1 MGFFGGGGGGTTYS
15 DFAGASTGTAGTAG
29 LVPAPALGK
38 NTRYLSSNA
47 TFGELPLLPQYKNTA
62 TNNWISIYT
71 PSQAGGSG
79 TLTTKVRGFFLL
91 YVPSDGNIDT
101 LGFRVST
108 APTVTAFNL
117 HVALWEMNEDG
128 TVGSYVIGGTGS
140 SGLSNSVTI
149 SISISSTPVKR
160 GFYWISGTSD
170 ITTSPATIVMGAS
183 GTTGIYYSFIGSTAI
198 SQQGSL
204 FIPNYTAT
212 TYNQTTHETFSYSNA
227 SGWGNQTPA
236 LGFQYV

>member
-1 MGFFGGGGGGTTYS
+1 MGGIFS
-15 DFAGASTGTAGTAG
+15 PSPSLVGASTSVTGLSG
-29 LVPAPALGK
+29 LVPAPDLGK

-62 TNNWISIYT
+62 ANNWISIYS
-71 PSQAGGSG
+71 PAQAGGSA
-79 TLTTKVRGFFLL
+79 TLSSKVRGFFLL

-117 HVALWEMNEDG
+117 HVAIWEMNEDG
-128 TVGSYVIGGTGS
+128 TVGSYVIGGNGS
-140 SGLSNSVTI
+140 SGLANNTII
-149 SISISSTPVKR
+149 SISIASTAVKR

-170 ITTSPATIVMGAS
+170 IGTNPATLTMGAS
-183 GTTGIYYSFIGSTAI
+183 STTGIYYSFIGSTAF
-198 SQQGSL
+198 STQNTL
-204 FIPNYTAT
+204 FVPNYTAT
-212 TYNQTTHETFSYSNA
+212 TYNQTTHETFSYSGA

-236 LGFQYV
+236 IGFQYV

>member
-1 MGFFGGGGGGTTYS
+1 MPNLSQYIPSIQFT
-15 DFAGASTGTAGTAG
+15 GATSGSAGTAG
-29 LVPAPALGK
+29 INPAPAAGK
-38 NTRYLSSNA
+38 NTRYLASDA
-47 TFGELPLLPQYKNTA
+47 TFGEVPLLPQYKNTA

-79 TLTTKVRGFFLL
+79 TLTTKVRGFYLL

-101 LGFRVST
+101 LGFRVTT
-108 APTVTAFNL
+108 APTVTPFNL
-117 HVALWEMNEDG
+117 HVAIWEMNEDG

-140 SGLSNSVTI
+140 SGLSNSTNI

-170 ITTSPATIVMGAS
+170 ITTSPATITMGAS
-183 GTTGIYYSFIGSTAI
+183 GSTGIYYSFIGSTAI
-198 SQQGSL
+198 SQQGNL

-212 TYNQTTHETFSYSNA
+212 TYNQTTHETFSYSAA
-227 SGWGNQTPA
+227 SGWGSQTPSLA
-236 LGFQYV
+236 FQYV

>member
-1 MGFFGGGGGGTTYS
+1 MSGFFGGGGTAYS
-15 DFAGASTGTAGTAG
+15 DFTGSSTTVTGSSG
-29 LVPAPALGK
+29 LVPAPAAGK

-71 PSQAGGSG
+71 PSQATGSG
-79 TLTTKVRGFFLL
+79 TLTTKVRGFYLL

-101 LGFRVST
+101 LGFRVAT
-108 APTVTAFNL
+108 APVVTAFNL
-117 HVALWEMNEDG
+117 HVALWEVNEDG

-140 SGLSNSVTI
+140 SGLSNTTNI

-170 ITTSPATIVMGAS
+170 ISTSPATIQMGGNTS
-183 GTTGIYYSFIGSTAI
+183 CGIYYSFMGSTAI
-198 SQQGSL
+198 SQAGGAV
-204 FIPNYTAT
+204 FIPNYTTT

-227 SGWGNQTPA
+227 SGWGSQTPSLA
-236 LGFQYV
+236 FQYV

>member
-1 MGFFGGGGGGTTYS
+1 MGFFGGGGGTTPVNMV
-15 DFAGASTGTAGTAG
+15 GASTGTAGTAG
-29 LVPAPALGK
+29 YVPAPAAGK
-38 NTRYLSSNA
+38 NTRYLASDAS
-47 TFGELPLLPQYKNTA
+47 FGELPLLPQYKNTA
-62 TNNWISIYT
+62 TNNYISIYT
-71 PSQAGGSG
+71 PAQASGSG
-79 TLTTKVRGFFLL
+79 TLTTKVRGFYLL

-117 HVALWEMNEDG
+117 HVAIWEMNEDG

-140 SGLSNSVTI
+140 SGLSNNTII

-170 ITTSPATIVMGAS
+170 ISTTPATLTMGAAAS
-183 GTTGIYYSFIGSTAI
+183 TGIYFSFIGTNGF
-198 SQQGSL
+198 SQGGSGL

-212 TYNQTTHETFSYSNA
+212 TYNQTTHETFSYSAA

>member
-1 MGFFGGGGGGTTYS
+1 MSGFFGGGGTAYSNFTGSSTTV
-15 DFAGASTGTAGTAG
+15 TGSSG
-29 LVPAPALGK
+29 LVPAPAAGK
-38 NTRYLSSNA
+38 NTRYLASDAN
-47 TFGELPLLPQYKNTA
+47 FGEVPLLPQYKNTA

-79 TLTTKVRGFFLL
+79 GLTTKVRGFFLL

-117 HVALWEMNEDG
+117 HVAIWEMNEDG

-140 SGLSNSVTI
+140 SGLSNNVII

-170 ITTSPATIVMGAS
+170 ITTSPATITMGAS
-183 GTTGIYYSFIGSTAI
+183 GSTGIYYSFIGSTAI
-198 SQQGSL
+198 SQQGTL

-227 SGWGNQTPA
+227 SGWGSQTPSLA
-236 LGFQYV
+236 FQYV

>member
-15 DFAGASTGTAGTAG
+15 DFVGASTGTAGTAG

-62 TNNWISIYT
+62 ANNWISIYT
-71 PSQAGGSG
+71 PSQSTGSG
-79 TLTTKVRGFFLL
+79 GLTTKVRGFFLL

-101 LGFRVST
+101 LGFRVTT
-108 APTVTAFNL
+108 APISTAFNL
-117 HVALWEMNEDG
+117 HIALWEVNEDG

-140 SGLSNSVTI
+140 SGLSNSTII

-170 ITTSPATIVMGAS
+170 ITTSPATIQMGAPS
-183 GTTGIYYSFIGSTAI
+183 TTGIYYSFIGSTAF
-198 SQQGSL
+198 SQVGGL

-227 SGWGNQTPA
+227 SGWGSQTPS

>member
-1 MGFFGGGGGGTTYS
+1 MGGIFS
-15 DFAGASTGTAGTAG
+15 PSPSLVGASTSVTGLSG
-29 LVPAPALGK
+29 LVPAPDLGK

-47 TFGELPLLPQYKNTA
+47 TFGEVPMLPQYKNTA

-79 TLTTKVRGFFLL
+79 TLSARVRGFFLL

-117 HVALWEMNEDG
+117 HVALWEVNEDG
-128 TVGSYVIGGTGS
+128 TVGSYVIGGNGS
-140 SGLSNSVTI
+140 SGLANSTTI
-149 SISISSTPVKR
+149 SISITSTAVKR
-160 GFYWISGTSD
+160 GFYWVSGTSD
-170 ITTSPATIVMGAS
+170 IATSPATIVMGAS
-183 GTTGIYYSFIGSTAI
+183 GTTGIYFSFMGSTAF
-198 SQQGSL
+198 SQVGGL

-236 LGFQYV
+236 IGFQYV